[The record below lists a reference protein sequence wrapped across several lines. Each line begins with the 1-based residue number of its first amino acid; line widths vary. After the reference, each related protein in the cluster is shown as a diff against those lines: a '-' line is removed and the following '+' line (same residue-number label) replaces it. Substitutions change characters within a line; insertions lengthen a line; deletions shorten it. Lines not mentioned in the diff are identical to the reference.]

1 MTMKSLKTIKPAAMV
16 LLASIVIL
24 LPVARA
30 SASENEILARAI
42 DEAIGK
48 VRSEIDATAFDKVPN
63 VAVVPLRG
71 DVDGYTTSSL
81 KSAVTKTHYSL
92 FTRSD
97 DTWDTLLAEIEWGVK
112 REDVMTPET
121 VQKFGRIAGV
131 QAILYGRMWDRE
143 TNMWSLRGRVK
154 MSVHLAEVETG
165 QILWSSGPVAAEA
178 YIHWSDAITRFWQY
192 PVLLA
197 GAFVVLII
205 VLVILRKILRAI
217 THASRPL

>member
-1 MTMKSLKTIKPAAMV
+1 MTALKIIKPAALV
-16 LLASIVIL
+16 LLVVVAVL
-24 LPVARA
+24 LPTAEV
-30 SASENEILARAI
+30 SASESEILARAI
-42 DEAIGK
+42 DEAIAK
-48 VRSEIDATAFDKVPN
+48 VSSEIDATEFKKVTK

-71 DVDGYTTSSL
+71 DADGYATSSL

-92 FTRSD
+92 YTRSD
-97 DTWDTLLAEIEWGVK
+97 DMWDTLLAEIEWGVK
-112 REDVMTPET
+112 REDVMTEKT

-165 QILWSSGPVAAEA
+165 QILWSSGPVEAEA
-178 YIHWSDAITRFWQY
+178 YIHWSDALTRFWRY

-197 GAFVVLII
+197 GAIVGLII
-205 VLVILRKILRAI
+205 VLVILRKIVKAI
-217 THASRPL
+217 KHASRPL

>member
-1 MTMKSLKTIKPAAMV
+1 MTMTELKTIKPAAMV
-16 LLASIVIL
+16 LLTAIAIL

-30 SASENEILARAI
+30 SASESEILARAI
-42 DEAIGK
+42 DEAIAK
-48 VRSEIDATAFDKVPN
+48 VRSEIDATAFKKVTK

-71 DVDGYTTSSL
+71 DADDYATSSL

-92 FTRSD
+92 YTRSD

-112 REDVMTPET
+112 REDVMAEKT

-165 QILWSSGPVAAEA
+165 QILWSSGPVQAEA

-192 PVLLA
+192 PVLLI
-197 GAFVVLII
+197 GVIVGLII
-205 VLVILRKILRAI
+205 VLIILRKILKAI